1 VQASVLYDI
10 VLRSSW
16 YMYNTNEFMQML
28 KRKRRLSPF
37 FRSAIDTWDGSAI
50 VTIWTFR
57 WNRFL
62 RSPKIAFLVLLVNRR
77 KIVYRPL
84 VETILVPVFS
94 QRRASTELDF
104 VGVETTRKLSGQPVQ
119 RDMWRVQMHR
129 DALPVELN
137 VSTCCEQE
145 DVRKVH
151 RFLDGTKTRFGRDIY
166 GF

>member
-1 VQASVLYDI
+1 
-10 VLRSSW
+10 
-16 YMYNTNEFMQML
+16 
-28 KRKRRLSPF
+28 
-37 FRSAIDTWDGSAI
+37 
-50 VTIWTFR
+50 
-57 WNRFL
+57 
-62 RSPKIAFLVLLVNRR
+62 VLLVNRR

-104 VGVETTRKLSGQPVQ
+104 VGVETTRKLSGQPVR